1 MQPRFCY
8 NKRAQETLAAFVNGG
23 RFPHALLLEGPEG
36 SGRRTFAREIAAA
49 LFCRGEHKPCGSCN
63 QCRKVL
69 EQNHPDVEYYGGD
82 GSRRSF
88 HIDTIRQLRQNAWLL
103 PGEAPC
109 RVCVL
114 CGAEN
119 MTDQAQ
125 NALLKI
131 LEEPPEHT
139 VFILTAENRAM
150 LLPTILSRLQTIR
163 LEPLTPAEILPVLR
177 ERCPDQPGEKLEWAA
192 ETADTIGQA
201 LALLADESL
210 QKHAQLA
217 QRMLACGHRRL
228 AYIGGT
234 EKDQAVGLARR
245 QGVQDAL
252 NAAGLDGDKLP
263 RLCCSAFTMEEG
275 ERCMNE
281 LLACCP
287 DLDGVVCVTDTV
299 ALGAMRALRAAGRAI
314 GTQVSLAGI
323 GDSWV
328 GGVVEPGLT
337 TVRFY
342 QKQVGVEAARML
354 LQMLEHPENGGPVR
368 QTTLG
373 YSVVDRGSIRIKED
387 A

>member
-217 QRMLACGHRRL
+217 QRMLELLCNGSEYDLLTAVEPVSRKREDLLEVCTQLRQLLTAELTRAASGGESRFSTRRITRML
-228 AYIGGT
+228 
-234 EKDQAVGLARR
+234 E
-245 QGVQDAL
+245 AL
-252 NAAGLDGDKLP
+252 DDLLP
-263 RLCCSAFTMEEG
+263 RVQQNGNTLLLST
-275 ERCMNE
+275 
-281 LLACCP
+281 LLA
-287 DLDGVVCVTDTV
+287 
-299 ALGAMRALRAAGRAI
+299 LRLSQA
-314 GTQVSLAGI
+314 
-323 GDSWV
+323 
-328 GGVVEPGLT
+328 
-337 TVRFY
+337 
-342 QKQVGVEAARML
+342 
-354 LQMLEHPENGGPVR
+354 
-368 QTTLG
+368 
-373 YSVVDRGSIRIKED
+373 
-387 A
+387 

>member
-88 HIDTIRQLRQNAWLL
+88 HIDTIRLLRQNAWLL

-150 LLPTILSRLQTIR
+150 LLPTILSRVQTIR

-192 ETADTIGQA
+192 ETADTIGRA

-217 QRMLACGHRRL
+217 QRMLELLCNGSEYDLLTAVEPVSRKREDLLEVCTQLRQLLTAELTRAASGGESQFSTRRITRML
-228 AYIGGT
+228 
-234 EKDQAVGLARR
+234 E
-245 QGVQDAL
+245 AL
-252 NAAGLDGDKLP
+252 DDLLP
-263 RLCCSAFTMEEG
+263 RVQQNGNTLLLST
-275 ERCMNE
+275 
-281 LLACCP
+281 LLA
-287 DLDGVVCVTDTV
+287 
-299 ALGAMRALRAAGRAI
+299 LRLSQA
-314 GTQVSLAGI
+314 
-323 GDSWV
+323 
-328 GGVVEPGLT
+328 
-337 TVRFY
+337 
-342 QKQVGVEAARML
+342 
-354 LQMLEHPENGGPVR
+354 
-368 QTTLG
+368 
-373 YSVVDRGSIRIKED
+373 
-387 A
+387 

>member
-109 RVCVL
+109 RVRVL

-150 LLPTILSRLQTIR
+150 LLPTILSRVQTIR

-217 QRMLACGHRRL
+217 QRMLELLCNGSEYDLLTAVEPVSRKREDLLEVCTQLRQLLTAELTRAASGGESRFSTRRITRML
-228 AYIGGT
+228 
-234 EKDQAVGLARR
+234 E
-245 QGVQDAL
+245 AL
-252 NAAGLDGDKLP
+252 DDLLP
-263 RLCCSAFTMEEG
+263 RVQQNGNTLLLST
-275 ERCMNE
+275 
-281 LLACCP
+281 LLA
-287 DLDGVVCVTDTV
+287 
-299 ALGAMRALRAAGRAI
+299 LRLSQA
-314 GTQVSLAGI
+314 
-323 GDSWV
+323 
-328 GGVVEPGLT
+328 
-337 TVRFY
+337 
-342 QKQVGVEAARML
+342 
-354 LQMLEHPENGGPVR
+354 
-368 QTTLG
+368 
-373 YSVVDRGSIRIKED
+373 
-387 A
+387 

>member
-139 VFILTAENRAM
+139 VFILTAENRSM
-150 LLPTILSRLQTIR
+150 LLPTILSRVQTIR
-163 LEPLTPAEILPVLR
+163 LEPLTPAEILPVLQ

-217 QRMLACGHRRL
+217 QRMLELLCNGSEYDLLTAVEPVSRKREDLLEVCTQLRQLLTVELTRAASGGESRFSTRRITRML
-228 AYIGGT
+228 
-234 EKDQAVGLARR
+234 E
-245 QGVQDAL
+245 AL
-252 NAAGLDGDKLP
+252 DDLLP
-263 RLCCSAFTMEEG
+263 RVQQNGNTLLLST
-275 ERCMNE
+275 
-281 LLACCP
+281 LLA
-287 DLDGVVCVTDTV
+287 
-299 ALGAMRALRAAGRAI
+299 LRLSQA
-314 GTQVSLAGI
+314 
-323 GDSWV
+323 
-328 GGVVEPGLT
+328 
-337 TVRFY
+337 
-342 QKQVGVEAARML
+342 
-354 LQMLEHPENGGPVR
+354 
-368 QTTLG
+368 
-373 YSVVDRGSIRIKED
+373 
-387 A
+387 

>member
-150 LLPTILSRLQTIR
+150 LLPTILSRVQTIR

-217 QRMLACGHRRL
+217 QRMLELLCNGSEYDLLTAVEPVSRKREDLLEVCTQLWQLLTAELTRAASGGESRFSTRRITRML
-228 AYIGGT
+228 
-234 EKDQAVGLARR
+234 E
-245 QGVQDAL
+245 AL
-252 NAAGLDGDKLP
+252 DDLLP
-263 RLCCSAFTMEEG
+263 RVQQNGNTLLLST
-275 ERCMNE
+275 
-281 LLACCP
+281 LLA
-287 DLDGVVCVTDTV
+287 
-299 ALGAMRALRAAGRAI
+299 LRLSQA
-314 GTQVSLAGI
+314 
-323 GDSWV
+323 
-328 GGVVEPGLT
+328 
-337 TVRFY
+337 
-342 QKQVGVEAARML
+342 
-354 LQMLEHPENGGPVR
+354 
-368 QTTLG
+368 
-373 YSVVDRGSIRIKED
+373 
-387 A
+387 

>member
-131 LEEPPEHT
+131 LEAPSEHT
-139 VFILTAENRAM
+139 IFILTAENRAM
-150 LLPTILSRLQTIR
+150 LLSTILSRVQTIR

-177 ERCPDQPGEKLEWAA
+177 ERCPDQPGKKLEWAA

-217 QRMLACGHRRL
+217 QRMLELLCNGSEYDLLTAVEPVSRKREDLLEVCTQLRQLLTAELTRAASGGESRFSTRRITRML
-228 AYIGGT
+228 
-234 EKDQAVGLARR
+234 E
-245 QGVQDAL
+245 AL
-252 NAAGLDGDKLP
+252 DDLLP
-263 RLCCSAFTMEEG
+263 RVQQNGNTLLLST
-275 ERCMNE
+275 
-281 LLACCP
+281 LLA
-287 DLDGVVCVTDTV
+287 
-299 ALGAMRALRAAGRAI
+299 LRLSQA
-314 GTQVSLAGI
+314 
-323 GDSWV
+323 
-328 GGVVEPGLT
+328 
-337 TVRFY
+337 
-342 QKQVGVEAARML
+342 
-354 LQMLEHPENGGPVR
+354 
-368 QTTLG
+368 
-373 YSVVDRGSIRIKED
+373 
-387 A
+387 

>member
-69 EQNHPDVEYYGGD
+69 ERSHPDVEYYGGD

-150 LLPTILSRLQTIR
+150 LLPTILSRVQTIR

-217 QRMLACGHRRL
+217 QRMLELLCNGSEYDLLTAVEPVSRKREDLLEVCTQLRQLLTAELTRAASGGESRFSTRRITRML
-228 AYIGGT
+228 
-234 EKDQAVGLARR
+234 E
-245 QGVQDAL
+245 AL
-252 NAAGLDGDKLP
+252 DDLLP
-263 RLCCSAFTMEEG
+263 RVQQNGNTLLLST
-275 ERCMNE
+275 
-281 LLACCP
+281 LLA
-287 DLDGVVCVTDTV
+287 
-299 ALGAMRALRAAGRAI
+299 LRLSQA
-314 GTQVSLAGI
+314 
-323 GDSWV
+323 
-328 GGVVEPGLT
+328 
-337 TVRFY
+337 
-342 QKQVGVEAARML
+342 
-354 LQMLEHPENGGPVR
+354 
-368 QTTLG
+368 
-373 YSVVDRGSIRIKED
+373 
-387 A
+387 

>member
-69 EQNHPDVEYYGGD
+69 ERNHPDVEYYGGD

-150 LLPTILSRLQTIR
+150 LLPTILSRVQTIR

-217 QRMLACGHRRL
+217 QRMLELLCNGSEYDLLTAVEPVSRKREDLLEICTQLRQLLTAELTRAASGGESRFSTRRITRML
-228 AYIGGT
+228 
-234 EKDQAVGLARR
+234 E
-245 QGVQDAL
+245 AL
-252 NAAGLDGDKLP
+252 DDLLP
-263 RLCCSAFTMEEG
+263 RVQQNGNTLLLST
-275 ERCMNE
+275 
-281 LLACCP
+281 LLA
-287 DLDGVVCVTDTV
+287 
-299 ALGAMRALRAAGRAI
+299 LRLSQA
-314 GTQVSLAGI
+314 
-323 GDSWV
+323 
-328 GGVVEPGLT
+328 
-337 TVRFY
+337 
-342 QKQVGVEAARML
+342 
-354 LQMLEHPENGGPVR
+354 
-368 QTTLG
+368 
-373 YSVVDRGSIRIKED
+373 
-387 A
+387 

>member
-131 LEEPPEHT
+131 MEEPPEHT

-150 LLPTILSRLQTIR
+150 LLPTILSRVQTIR

-217 QRMLACGHRRL
+217 QRMLELLCNGSEYDL
-228 AYIGGT
+228 LT
-234 EKDQAVGLARR
+234 AVEPVSRKREDLLEVCTQLR
-245 QGVQDAL
+245 QLLTAE
-252 NAAGLDGDKLP
+252 LP
-263 RLCCSAFTMEEG
+263 RAASGG
-275 ERCMNE
+275 ESRLSTRRITRMLEALDDLLPRVQQNGNTLLLST
-281 LLACCP
+281 LLA
-287 DLDGVVCVTDTV
+287 
-299 ALGAMRALRAAGRAI
+299 LRLSQA
-314 GTQVSLAGI
+314 
-323 GDSWV
+323 
-328 GGVVEPGLT
+328 
-337 TVRFY
+337 
-342 QKQVGVEAARML
+342 
-354 LQMLEHPENGGPVR
+354 
-368 QTTLG
+368 
-373 YSVVDRGSIRIKED
+373 
-387 A
+387 

>member
-49 LFCRGEHKPCGSCN
+49 LFCRGEHKPCGSCS

-69 EQNHPDVEYYGGD
+69 ERNHPDVEYYGGD

-150 LLPTILSRLQTIR
+150 LLPTILSPWFCTLWKTFSGKRL
-163 LEPLTPAEILPVLR
+163 LPPL
-177 ERCPDQPGEKLEWAA
+177 
-192 ETADTIGQA
+192 
-201 LALLADESL
+201 
-210 QKHAQLA
+210 KHKKK
-217 QRMLACGHRRL
+217 H
-228 AYIGGT
+228 
-234 EKDQAVGLARR
+234 
-245 QGVQDAL
+245 
-252 NAAGLDGDKLP
+252 
-263 RLCCSAFTMEEG
+263 
-275 ERCMNE
+275 
-281 LLACCP
+281 
-287 DLDGVVCVTDTV
+287 
-299 ALGAMRALRAAGRAI
+299 
-314 GTQVSLAGI
+314 
-323 GDSWV
+323 
-328 GGVVEPGLT
+328 
-337 TVRFY
+337 
-342 QKQVGVEAARML
+342 
-354 LQMLEHPENGGPVR
+354 
-368 QTTLG
+368 
-373 YSVVDRGSIRIKED
+373 SVP
-387 A
+387 

>member
-150 LLPTILSRLQTIR
+150 LLPTILSRVQTIR

-217 QRMLACGHRRL
+217 QRMLELLCNGSEYDLLTAVEPVSRKREDLLEVCTQLRQLLTAELTWAASGGESRFSTRRITRML
-228 AYIGGT
+228 
-234 EKDQAVGLARR
+234 E
-245 QGVQDAL
+245 AL
-252 NAAGLDGDKLP
+252 DDLLP
-263 RLCCSAFTMEEG
+263 RVRQNGNTLLLST
-275 ERCMNE
+275 
-281 LLACCP
+281 LLA
-287 DLDGVVCVTDTV
+287 
-299 ALGAMRALRAAGRAI
+299 LRLSQA
-314 GTQVSLAGI
+314 
-323 GDSWV
+323 
-328 GGVVEPGLT
+328 
-337 TVRFY
+337 
-342 QKQVGVEAARML
+342 
-354 LQMLEHPENGGPVR
+354 
-368 QTTLG
+368 
-373 YSVVDRGSIRIKED
+373 
-387 A
+387 

>member
-1 MQPRFCY
+1 MQPRFFY

-69 EQNHPDVEYYGGD
+69 ERNHPDVEYYGGD

-150 LLPTILSRLQTIR
+150 LLPTILSRVQTIR

-217 QRMLACGHRRL
+217 QRMLELLCNGSEYDLLTAVEPVSRKREDLLEVCTQLRQLLTAELTRAASGGESRFSTRRITRML
-228 AYIGGT
+228 
-234 EKDQAVGLARR
+234 E
-245 QGVQDAL
+245 AL
-252 NAAGLDGDKLP
+252 DDLLP
-263 RLCCSAFTMEEG
+263 RVQQNGNTLLLST
-275 ERCMNE
+275 
-281 LLACCP
+281 LLA
-287 DLDGVVCVTDTV
+287 
-299 ALGAMRALRAAGRAI
+299 LRLSQA
-314 GTQVSLAGI
+314 
-323 GDSWV
+323 
-328 GGVVEPGLT
+328 
-337 TVRFY
+337 
-342 QKQVGVEAARML
+342 
-354 LQMLEHPENGGPVR
+354 
-368 QTTLG
+368 
-373 YSVVDRGSIRIKED
+373 
-387 A
+387 

>member
-150 LLPTILSRLQTIR
+150 LLPTILSRVQTIR

-217 QRMLACGHRRL
+217 QRMLELLCNGSEYDLLTAVEPVSRKRENLLEVCTQLRQLLTAELTRAASGGESRFSTRRITRML
-228 AYIGGT
+228 
-234 EKDQAVGLARR
+234 E
-245 QGVQDAL
+245 AL
-252 NAAGLDGDKLP
+252 DDLLP
-263 RLCCSAFTMEEG
+263 RVQQNGNTLLLST
-275 ERCMNE
+275 
-281 LLACCP
+281 LLA
-287 DLDGVVCVTDTV
+287 
-299 ALGAMRALRAAGRAI
+299 LRLSQA
-314 GTQVSLAGI
+314 
-323 GDSWV
+323 
-328 GGVVEPGLT
+328 
-337 TVRFY
+337 
-342 QKQVGVEAARML
+342 
-354 LQMLEHPENGGPVR
+354 
-368 QTTLG
+368 
-373 YSVVDRGSIRIKED
+373 
-387 A
+387 

>member
-69 EQNHPDVEYYGGD
+69 ERNHPDVEYYGGD

-150 LLPTILSRLQTIR
+150 LLPTILSRVQTIR

-217 QRMLACGHRRL
+217 QRMLELLCNGSEYDLLTAVEPVSRKREDLLEVCTQLRQLLTAELTRAASGGESRFSTRRITRML
-228 AYIGGT
+228 
-234 EKDQAVGLARR
+234 E
-245 QGVQDAL
+245 AL
-252 NAAGLDGDKLP
+252 DDLLP
-263 RLCCSAFTMEEG
+263 RVLQNGNTLLLST
-275 ERCMNE
+275 
-281 LLACCP
+281 LLA
-287 DLDGVVCVTDTV
+287 
-299 ALGAMRALRAAGRAI
+299 LRLSQA
-314 GTQVSLAGI
+314 
-323 GDSWV
+323 
-328 GGVVEPGLT
+328 
-337 TVRFY
+337 
-342 QKQVGVEAARML
+342 
-354 LQMLEHPENGGPVR
+354 
-368 QTTLG
+368 
-373 YSVVDRGSIRIKED
+373 
-387 A
+387 

>member
-69 EQNHPDVEYYGGD
+69 ERNHPDVEYYGGD

-139 VFILTAENRAM
+139 VFILTAENRSM
-150 LLPTILSRLQTIR
+150 LLPTILSRVQTIR

-217 QRMLACGHRRL
+217 QRMLELLCNGSEYDLLTAVEPVSRKREDLLEVCTQLRQLLTAELTRAASGGESRFSTRRITRML
-228 AYIGGT
+228 
-234 EKDQAVGLARR
+234 E
-245 QGVQDAL
+245 AL
-252 NAAGLDGDKLP
+252 DDLLP
-263 RLCCSAFTMEEG
+263 RVQQNGNTLLLST
-275 ERCMNE
+275 
-281 LLACCP
+281 LLA
-287 DLDGVVCVTDTV
+287 
-299 ALGAMRALRAAGRAI
+299 LRLSQA
-314 GTQVSLAGI
+314 
-323 GDSWV
+323 
-328 GGVVEPGLT
+328 
-337 TVRFY
+337 
-342 QKQVGVEAARML
+342 
-354 LQMLEHPENGGPVR
+354 
-368 QTTLG
+368 
-373 YSVVDRGSIRIKED
+373 
-387 A
+387 

>member
-88 HIDTIRQLRQNAWLL
+88 HIDTIRKLRQNAWLL

-150 LLPTILSRLQTIR
+150 LLPTILSRVQTIR

-217 QRMLACGHRRL
+217 QRMLELLCNGSEYDLLTAVEPVSRKREDLLEVCTQLRQLLTAELTRAASGGESRFSTRRITRML
-228 AYIGGT
+228 
-234 EKDQAVGLARR
+234 E
-245 QGVQDAL
+245 AL
-252 NAAGLDGDKLP
+252 DDLLP
-263 RLCCSAFTMEEG
+263 RVQQNGNTLLLST
-275 ERCMNE
+275 
-281 LLACCP
+281 LLA
-287 DLDGVVCVTDTV
+287 
-299 ALGAMRALRAAGRAI
+299 LRLSQA
-314 GTQVSLAGI
+314 
-323 GDSWV
+323 
-328 GGVVEPGLT
+328 
-337 TVRFY
+337 
-342 QKQVGVEAARML
+342 
-354 LQMLEHPENGGPVR
+354 
-368 QTTLG
+368 
-373 YSVVDRGSIRIKED
+373 
-387 A
+387 

>member
-150 LLPTILSRLQTIR
+150 LLPTILSRVQTIR

-210 QKHAQLA
+210 RKHAQLA
-217 QRMLACGHRRL
+217 QRMLELLCNGSEYDLLTAVEPVSRKREDLLEVCTQLRQLLTAELTR
-228 AYIGGT
+228 AASGGESRFST
-234 EKDQAVGLARR
+234 RWITRMLE
-245 QGVQDAL
+245 AL
-252 NAAGLDGDKLP
+252 DDLLP
-263 RLCCSAFTMEEG
+263 RVQQNGNTLLLST
-275 ERCMNE
+275 
-281 LLACCP
+281 LLA
-287 DLDGVVCVTDTV
+287 
-299 ALGAMRALRAAGRAI
+299 LRLSQA
-314 GTQVSLAGI
+314 
-323 GDSWV
+323 
-328 GGVVEPGLT
+328 
-337 TVRFY
+337 
-342 QKQVGVEAARML
+342 
-354 LQMLEHPENGGPVR
+354 
-368 QTTLG
+368 
-373 YSVVDRGSIRIKED
+373 
-387 A
+387 

>member
-49 LFCRGEHKPCGSCN
+49 LFCRGEHKPCGSCS

-88 HIDTIRQLRQNAWLL
+88 HIDTIRKLRQNAWLL

-139 VFILTAENRAM
+139 VFILTAENRSM
-150 LLPTILSRLQTIR
+150 LLPTILSRVQTIR

-217 QRMLACGHRRL
+217 QRMLELLCNGSEYDLLTAVEPVSRKREDLLEVCTQLRQLLTAELTRAASGGESRFSTRRITRML
-228 AYIGGT
+228 
-234 EKDQAVGLARR
+234 E
-245 QGVQDAL
+245 AL
-252 NAAGLDGDKLP
+252 DDLLP
-263 RLCCSAFTMEEG
+263 RVQQNGNTLLLST
-275 ERCMNE
+275 
-281 LLACCP
+281 LLA
-287 DLDGVVCVTDTV
+287 
-299 ALGAMRALRAAGRAI
+299 LRLSQA
-314 GTQVSLAGI
+314 
-323 GDSWV
+323 
-328 GGVVEPGLT
+328 
-337 TVRFY
+337 
-342 QKQVGVEAARML
+342 
-354 LQMLEHPENGGPVR
+354 
-368 QTTLG
+368 
-373 YSVVDRGSIRIKED
+373 
-387 A
+387 

>member
-69 EQNHPDVEYYGGD
+69 ERNHPDVEYYGGD

-150 LLPTILSRLQTIR
+150 LLPTILSRVQTIR

-210 QKHAQLA
+210 QKHVQLA
-217 QRMLACGHRRL
+217 QRMLELLCNGSEYDLLTAVEPVSRKREDLLEVCTQLRQLLTAELTRAASGGESRFSTRRITRML
-228 AYIGGT
+228 
-234 EKDQAVGLARR
+234 E
-245 QGVQDAL
+245 AL
-252 NAAGLDGDKLP
+252 DDLLP
-263 RLCCSAFTMEEG
+263 RVQQNGNTLLLST
-275 ERCMNE
+275 
-281 LLACCP
+281 LLA
-287 DLDGVVCVTDTV
+287 
-299 ALGAMRALRAAGRAI
+299 LRLSQA
-314 GTQVSLAGI
+314 
-323 GDSWV
+323 
-328 GGVVEPGLT
+328 
-337 TVRFY
+337 
-342 QKQVGVEAARML
+342 
-354 LQMLEHPENGGPVR
+354 
-368 QTTLG
+368 
-373 YSVVDRGSIRIKED
+373 
-387 A
+387 

>member
-69 EQNHPDVEYYGGD
+69 ERNHPDVEYYGGD

-150 LLPTILSRLQTIR
+150 LLPTILSRVQTIR

-217 QRMLACGHRRL
+217 QRMLELLCNGSEYDLLTAVEPVSRKREDLLEVCTQLRQLLTAELTRAASGGESRFSIRRITRML
-228 AYIGGT
+228 
-234 EKDQAVGLARR
+234 E
-245 QGVQDAL
+245 AL
-252 NAAGLDGDKLP
+252 DDLLP
-263 RLCCSAFTMEEG
+263 RVQQNGNTLLLST
-275 ERCMNE
+275 
-281 LLACCP
+281 LLA
-287 DLDGVVCVTDTV
+287 
-299 ALGAMRALRAAGRAI
+299 LRLSQA
-314 GTQVSLAGI
+314 
-323 GDSWV
+323 
-328 GGVVEPGLT
+328 
-337 TVRFY
+337 
-342 QKQVGVEAARML
+342 
-354 LQMLEHPENGGPVR
+354 
-368 QTTLG
+368 
-373 YSVVDRGSIRIKED
+373 
-387 A
+387 

>member
-49 LFCRGEHKPCGSCN
+49 LFCRGEHKPCGSCG

-150 LLPTILSRLQTIR
+150 LLPTILSRVQTIR

-217 QRMLACGHRRL
+217 QRMLELLCNGSEYDLLTAVEPVSRKREDLLEVCTQLRQLLTAELTRAASGGESRFSTRRITRML
-228 AYIGGT
+228 
-234 EKDQAVGLARR
+234 E
-245 QGVQDAL
+245 AL
-252 NAAGLDGDKLP
+252 DDLLP
-263 RLCCSAFTMEEG
+263 RVQQNGNTLLLST
-275 ERCMNE
+275 
-281 LLACCP
+281 LLA
-287 DLDGVVCVTDTV
+287 
-299 ALGAMRALRAAGRAI
+299 LRLSQA
-314 GTQVSLAGI
+314 
-323 GDSWV
+323 
-328 GGVVEPGLT
+328 
-337 TVRFY
+337 
-342 QKQVGVEAARML
+342 
-354 LQMLEHPENGGPVR
+354 
-368 QTTLG
+368 
-373 YSVVDRGSIRIKED
+373 
-387 A
+387 

>member
-139 VFILTAENRAM
+139 VFILTAENRSM
-150 LLPTILSRLQTIR
+150 LLPTILSRVQTIR

-217 QRMLACGHRRL
+217 QRMLELLCNGSEYGLLTAVEPVSRKREDLLEVCTQLRQLLTAELTRAASGGESRFSTRRITRML
-228 AYIGGT
+228 
-234 EKDQAVGLARR
+234 E
-245 QGVQDAL
+245 AL
-252 NAAGLDGDKLP
+252 DDLLP
-263 RLCCSAFTMEEG
+263 RVQQNGNTLLLST
-275 ERCMNE
+275 
-281 LLACCP
+281 LLA
-287 DLDGVVCVTDTV
+287 
-299 ALGAMRALRAAGRAI
+299 LRLSQA
-314 GTQVSLAGI
+314 
-323 GDSWV
+323 
-328 GGVVEPGLT
+328 
-337 TVRFY
+337 
-342 QKQVGVEAARML
+342 
-354 LQMLEHPENGGPVR
+354 
-368 QTTLG
+368 
-373 YSVVDRGSIRIKED
+373 
-387 A
+387 

>member
-1 MQPRFCY
+1 MQPPRFCY

-150 LLPTILSRLQTIR
+150 LLPTILSRVQTIR

-177 ERCPDQPGEKLEWAA
+177 ERCPDQPGKKLEWAA

-217 QRMLACGHRRL
+217 QRMLELLCNGSEYDLLTAVEPVSRKREDLLEVCTQLRQLLTTELTRAASGGESRFSTRRITRML
-228 AYIGGT
+228 
-234 EKDQAVGLARR
+234 E
-245 QGVQDAL
+245 AL
-252 NAAGLDGDKLP
+252 DDLLP
-263 RLCCSAFTMEEG
+263 RVQQNGNTLLLST
-275 ERCMNE
+275 
-281 LLACCP
+281 LLA
-287 DLDGVVCVTDTV
+287 
-299 ALGAMRALRAAGRAI
+299 LRLSQA
-314 GTQVSLAGI
+314 
-323 GDSWV
+323 
-328 GGVVEPGLT
+328 
-337 TVRFY
+337 
-342 QKQVGVEAARML
+342 
-354 LQMLEHPENGGPVR
+354 
-368 QTTLG
+368 
-373 YSVVDRGSIRIKED
+373 
-387 A
+387 

>member
-49 LFCRGEHKPCGSCN
+49 LFCRGEHKPCGNCN

-69 EQNHPDVEYYGGD
+69 ERNHPDVEYYGGD

-150 LLPTILSRLQTIR
+150 LLPTILSRVQTIR

-217 QRMLACGHRRL
+217 QRMLELLCNGSEYDLLTAVEPVSRKREDLLEVCTQLRQLLTAELTRAASGGESRFSTRRITRML
-228 AYIGGT
+228 
-234 EKDQAVGLARR
+234 E
-245 QGVQDAL
+245 AL
-252 NAAGLDGDKLP
+252 DDLLP
-263 RLCCSAFTMEEG
+263 RVQQNGNTLLLST
-275 ERCMNE
+275 
-281 LLACCP
+281 LLA
-287 DLDGVVCVTDTV
+287 
-299 ALGAMRALRAAGRAI
+299 LRLSQA
-314 GTQVSLAGI
+314 
-323 GDSWV
+323 
-328 GGVVEPGLT
+328 
-337 TVRFY
+337 
-342 QKQVGVEAARML
+342 
-354 LQMLEHPENGGPVR
+354 
-368 QTTLG
+368 
-373 YSVVDRGSIRIKED
+373 
-387 A
+387 

>member
-150 LLPTILSRLQTIR
+150 LLPTILSRVQTIR

-217 QRMLACGHRRL
+217 QRMLELLCNGSEYDLLTAVEPVSRKREDLLEVCTQLRQLLTAELTRAASGGESRFSTRRITRML
-228 AYIGGT
+228 
-234 EKDQAVGLARR
+234 E
-245 QGVQDAL
+245 AL
-252 NAAGLDGDKLP
+252 DDLLP
-263 RLCCSAFTMEEG
+263 RVQQNGNTLLLST
-275 ERCMNE
+275 
-281 LLACCP
+281 LLA
-287 DLDGVVCVTDTV
+287 
-299 ALGAMRALRAAGRAI
+299 LRLS
-314 GTQVSLAGI
+314 QV
-323 GDSWV
+323 
-328 GGVVEPGLT
+328 
-337 TVRFY
+337 
-342 QKQVGVEAARML
+342 
-354 LQMLEHPENGGPVR
+354 
-368 QTTLG
+368 
-373 YSVVDRGSIRIKED
+373 
-387 A
+387 

>member
-88 HIDTIRQLRQNAWLL
+88 HIDTIRKLRQNAWLL

-139 VFILTAENRAM
+139 VFILTAENRSM
-150 LLPTILSRLQTIR
+150 LLPTILSRVQTIR

-217 QRMLACGHRRL
+217 QRMLELLCNGSEYGLLTAVEPVSRKREDLLEVCTQLRQLLTAELTRAASGGESRFSTRRITRML
-228 AYIGGT
+228 
-234 EKDQAVGLARR
+234 E
-245 QGVQDAL
+245 AL
-252 NAAGLDGDKLP
+252 DDLLP
-263 RLCCSAFTMEEG
+263 RVQQNGNTLLLST
-275 ERCMNE
+275 
-281 LLACCP
+281 LLA
-287 DLDGVVCVTDTV
+287 
-299 ALGAMRALRAAGRAI
+299 LRLSQA
-314 GTQVSLAGI
+314 
-323 GDSWV
+323 
-328 GGVVEPGLT
+328 
-337 TVRFY
+337 
-342 QKQVGVEAARML
+342 
-354 LQMLEHPENGGPVR
+354 
-368 QTTLG
+368 
-373 YSVVDRGSIRIKED
+373 
-387 A
+387 

>member
-88 HIDTIRQLRQNAWLL
+88 HIDTIRKLRQNAWLL

-150 LLPTILSRLQTIR
+150 LLPTILSRVQTIR

-217 QRMLACGHRRL
+217 QRMLELLCNGSEYGLLTAVEPVSRKREDLLEVCTQLRQLLTAELTRAASGGESRFSTRRITRML
-228 AYIGGT
+228 
-234 EKDQAVGLARR
+234 E
-245 QGVQDAL
+245 AL
-252 NAAGLDGDKLP
+252 DDLLP
-263 RLCCSAFTMEEG
+263 RVQQNGNTLLLST
-275 ERCMNE
+275 
-281 LLACCP
+281 LLA
-287 DLDGVVCVTDTV
+287 
-299 ALGAMRALRAAGRAI
+299 LRLSQA
-314 GTQVSLAGI
+314 
-323 GDSWV
+323 
-328 GGVVEPGLT
+328 
-337 TVRFY
+337 
-342 QKQVGVEAARML
+342 
-354 LQMLEHPENGGPVR
+354 
-368 QTTLG
+368 
-373 YSVVDRGSIRIKED
+373 
-387 A
+387 

>member
-139 VFILTAENRAM
+139 VFILTAENRSM
-150 LLPTILSRLQTIR
+150 LLPTILSRVQTIR

-217 QRMLACGHRRL
+217 QRMLELLCNGSEYDLLTAVEPVSRKREDLLEVCTQLRQLLTAELTRAASGGESRFSTRRVTRML
-228 AYIGGT
+228 
-234 EKDQAVGLARR
+234 E
-245 QGVQDAL
+245 AL
-252 NAAGLDGDKLP
+252 DDLLP
-263 RLCCSAFTMEEG
+263 RVQQNGNTLLLST
-275 ERCMNE
+275 
-281 LLACCP
+281 LLA
-287 DLDGVVCVTDTV
+287 
-299 ALGAMRALRAAGRAI
+299 LRLSQA
-314 GTQVSLAGI
+314 
-323 GDSWV
+323 
-328 GGVVEPGLT
+328 
-337 TVRFY
+337 
-342 QKQVGVEAARML
+342 
-354 LQMLEHPENGGPVR
+354 
-368 QTTLG
+368 
-373 YSVVDRGSIRIKED
+373 
-387 A
+387 

>member
-1 MQPRFCY
+1 LQPRFCY

-88 HIDTIRQLRQNAWLL
+88 HIDAIRQLRQNAWLL

-150 LLPTILSRLQTIR
+150 LLPTILSRVQTIR

-217 QRMLACGHRRL
+217 QRMLELLCNGSEYDLLTAVEPVSRKREDLLEVCTQLRQLLTAELTRAASGGESRFSTRRITRML
-228 AYIGGT
+228 
-234 EKDQAVGLARR
+234 E
-245 QGVQDAL
+245 AL
-252 NAAGLDGDKLP
+252 DDLLP
-263 RLCCSAFTMEEG
+263 RVQQNGNTLLLST
-275 ERCMNE
+275 
-281 LLACCP
+281 LLA
-287 DLDGVVCVTDTV
+287 
-299 ALGAMRALRAAGRAI
+299 LRLSQA
-314 GTQVSLAGI
+314 
-323 GDSWV
+323 
-328 GGVVEPGLT
+328 
-337 TVRFY
+337 
-342 QKQVGVEAARML
+342 
-354 LQMLEHPENGGPVR
+354 
-368 QTTLG
+368 
-373 YSVVDRGSIRIKED
+373 
-387 A
+387 

>member
-63 QCRKVL
+63 QCRKAL
-69 EQNHPDVEYYGGD
+69 ERNHPDVEYYGGD

-150 LLPTILSRLQTIR
+150 LLPTILSRVQTIR

-217 QRMLACGHRRL
+217 QRMLELLCNGSEYDLLTAVEPVSRKREDLLEVCTQLRQLLTAELTRAASGGESRFSTRRITRML
-228 AYIGGT
+228 
-234 EKDQAVGLARR
+234 E
-245 QGVQDAL
+245 AL
-252 NAAGLDGDKLP
+252 DDLLP
-263 RLCCSAFTMEEG
+263 RVQQNGNTLLLST
-275 ERCMNE
+275 
-281 LLACCP
+281 LLA
-287 DLDGVVCVTDTV
+287 
-299 ALGAMRALRAAGRAI
+299 LRLSQA
-314 GTQVSLAGI
+314 
-323 GDSWV
+323 
-328 GGVVEPGLT
+328 
-337 TVRFY
+337 
-342 QKQVGVEAARML
+342 
-354 LQMLEHPENGGPVR
+354 
-368 QTTLG
+368 
-373 YSVVDRGSIRIKED
+373 
-387 A
+387 

>member
-1 MQPRFCY
+1 MLQPRFCY

-150 LLPTILSRLQTIR
+150 LLPTILSRVQTIR

-217 QRMLACGHRRL
+217 QRMLELLCNGSEYDLLTAVEPVSRKREDLLEVCTQLRQLLTAELTRAASGGESRFSTRRITRML
-228 AYIGGT
+228 
-234 EKDQAVGLARR
+234 E
-245 QGVQDAL
+245 AL
-252 NAAGLDGDKLP
+252 DDLLP
-263 RLCCSAFTMEEG
+263 RVQQNGNTLLLST
-275 ERCMNE
+275 
-281 LLACCP
+281 LLA
-287 DLDGVVCVTDTV
+287 
-299 ALGAMRALRAAGRAI
+299 LRLSQA
-314 GTQVSLAGI
+314 
-323 GDSWV
+323 
-328 GGVVEPGLT
+328 
-337 TVRFY
+337 
-342 QKQVGVEAARML
+342 
-354 LQMLEHPENGGPVR
+354 
-368 QTTLG
+368 
-373 YSVVDRGSIRIKED
+373 
-387 A
+387 

>member
-88 HIDTIRQLRQNAWLL
+88 HIDTVRQLRQNAWLL

-150 LLPTILSRLQTIR
+150 LLPTILSRVQTIR

-217 QRMLACGHRRL
+217 QRMLELLCNGSEYDLLTAVEPVSRKREDLLEVCTQLRQLLTAELTRAASGGESRFSTRRITRML
-228 AYIGGT
+228 
-234 EKDQAVGLARR
+234 E
-245 QGVQDAL
+245 AL
-252 NAAGLDGDKLP
+252 DDLLP
-263 RLCCSAFTMEEG
+263 RVQQNGNTLLLST
-275 ERCMNE
+275 
-281 LLACCP
+281 LLA
-287 DLDGVVCVTDTV
+287 
-299 ALGAMRALRAAGRAI
+299 LRLSQA
-314 GTQVSLAGI
+314 
-323 GDSWV
+323 
-328 GGVVEPGLT
+328 
-337 TVRFY
+337 
-342 QKQVGVEAARML
+342 
-354 LQMLEHPENGGPVR
+354 
-368 QTTLG
+368 
-373 YSVVDRGSIRIKED
+373 
-387 A
+387 

>member
-69 EQNHPDVEYYGGD
+69 ERNHPDVEYYGGD

-150 LLPTILSRLQTIR
+150 LLPTILSRVQTIR

-192 ETADTIGQA
+192 ETADTMGQA

-217 QRMLACGHRRL
+217 QRMLELLCNGSEYDLLTAVDPVSRKREDLLEVCTQLRQLLTAELTRAASGGESRFSTRRITRML
-228 AYIGGT
+228 
-234 EKDQAVGLARR
+234 E
-245 QGVQDAL
+245 AL
-252 NAAGLDGDKLP
+252 DDLLP
-263 RLCCSAFTMEEG
+263 RVQQNGNTLLLST
-275 ERCMNE
+275 
-281 LLACCP
+281 LLA
-287 DLDGVVCVTDTV
+287 
-299 ALGAMRALRAAGRAI
+299 LRLSQA
-314 GTQVSLAGI
+314 
-323 GDSWV
+323 
-328 GGVVEPGLT
+328 
-337 TVRFY
+337 
-342 QKQVGVEAARML
+342 
-354 LQMLEHPENGGPVR
+354 
-368 QTTLG
+368 
-373 YSVVDRGSIRIKED
+373 
-387 A
+387 

>member
-88 HIDTIRQLRQNAWLL
+88 HIDAIRQLRQNAWLL

-150 LLPTILSRLQTIR
+150 LLPTILSRVQTIR

-217 QRMLACGHRRL
+217 QRMLELLCNGSEYDLLTAVEPVSRKREDLLEVCTQLRQLLTAELTRAASGGESRFSTRRITRML
-228 AYIGGT
+228 
-234 EKDQAVGLARR
+234 E
-245 QGVQDAL
+245 AL
-252 NAAGLDGDKLP
+252 DDLLP
-263 RLCCSAFTMEEG
+263 RVQQNGNTLLLST
-275 ERCMNE
+275 
-281 LLACCP
+281 LLA
-287 DLDGVVCVTDTV
+287 
-299 ALGAMRALRAAGRAI
+299 LRLSQA
-314 GTQVSLAGI
+314 
-323 GDSWV
+323 
-328 GGVVEPGLT
+328 
-337 TVRFY
+337 
-342 QKQVGVEAARML
+342 
-354 LQMLEHPENGGPVR
+354 
-368 QTTLG
+368 
-373 YSVVDRGSIRIKED
+373 
-387 A
+387 

>member
-150 LLPTILSRLQTIR
+150 LLPTILSRVQTIR

-210 QKHAQLA
+210 QRHAQLA
-217 QRMLACGHRRL
+217 QRMLELLCNGSEYDLLTAVEPVSRKREDLLEVCTQLRQLLTAELTRAASGGESRFSTRRITRML
-228 AYIGGT
+228 
-234 EKDQAVGLARR
+234 E
-245 QGVQDAL
+245 AL
-252 NAAGLDGDKLP
+252 DDLLP
-263 RLCCSAFTMEEG
+263 RVQQNGNTLLLST
-275 ERCMNE
+275 
-281 LLACCP
+281 LLA
-287 DLDGVVCVTDTV
+287 
-299 ALGAMRALRAAGRAI
+299 LRLSQA
-314 GTQVSLAGI
+314 
-323 GDSWV
+323 
-328 GGVVEPGLT
+328 
-337 TVRFY
+337 
-342 QKQVGVEAARML
+342 
-354 LQMLEHPENGGPVR
+354 
-368 QTTLG
+368 
-373 YSVVDRGSIRIKED
+373 
-387 A
+387 

>member
-131 LEEPPEHT
+131 LEEPPEHM

-150 LLPTILSRLQTIR
+150 LLPTILSRVQTIR

-217 QRMLACGHRRL
+217 QRMLELLCNGSEYDLLTAVEPVSRKREDLLEVCTQLRQLLTAELTRAASGGESRFSTRRITRML
-228 AYIGGT
+228 
-234 EKDQAVGLARR
+234 E
-245 QGVQDAL
+245 AL
-252 NAAGLDGDKLP
+252 DDLLP
-263 RLCCSAFTMEEG
+263 RVQQNGNTLLLST
-275 ERCMNE
+275 
-281 LLACCP
+281 LLA
-287 DLDGVVCVTDTV
+287 
-299 ALGAMRALRAAGRAI
+299 LRLSQA
-314 GTQVSLAGI
+314 
-323 GDSWV
+323 
-328 GGVVEPGLT
+328 
-337 TVRFY
+337 
-342 QKQVGVEAARML
+342 
-354 LQMLEHPENGGPVR
+354 
-368 QTTLG
+368 
-373 YSVVDRGSIRIKED
+373 
-387 A
+387 